1 MSKNVNANKYY
12 HDAYQ
17 EVMYTG
23 GIGLYSKAV
32 HHIMEY
38 GFNNTGL
45 RILELGAGH
54 GEHLPYV
61 KKPYNEYIMSD
72 IDVTLLDSIEGMKS
86 NAKIIQ
92 LDAEKLENIEGA
104 SFDRIIATCLLAHL
118 TQPVAALKRWREVVK
133 PGGVITIYVPS
144 EPGMMLRLFRML
156 FVAPKSRKHGQNHMS
171 MIYRDHKNHYP
182 AMRQHIKDV
191 FFEDRIVKHSFP
203 FPFLGWNFNFFT
215 LYKITVK

>member
-23 GIGLYSKAV
+23 GIGLYSKLV
-32 HHIMEY
+32 HIIMEW
-38 GFNNTGL
+38 GFNNTGS
-45 RILELGAGH
+45 RILELGSGR

-61 KKPYNEYIMSD
+61 KEPYDEYVMSD
-72 IDVTLLDSIEGMKS
+72 IDITLIDSIEGRK
-86 NAKIIQ
+86 NNVKIIQ

-133 PGGVITIYVPS
+133 PGGIITIYVPS

-191 FFEDRIVKHSFP
+191 FFEDSIVKHSFP